1 MSALCRIALIAFAC
15 CSLSMGCGEEDTDG
29 DTGNDGATGTIENG
43 QALYGIHCQS
53 CHGEDAIGTSICG
66 SLIGDHIARQSDA
79 ALFRMVSSGTGG
91 RMPAFSDTLTADQ
104 IIAVLEHLRALQTP
118 DADD

>member
-1 MSALCRIALIAFAC
+1 MSAFRRVALLAIACVLP
-15 CSLSMGCGEEDTDG
+15 MGCGDEDAHGEAGSEGAG
-29 DTGNDGATGTIENG
+29 DTVESG
-43 QALYGIHCQS
+43 QALYMTHCQS
-53 CHGEDAIGTSICG
+53 CHGENAVGTSICG
-66 SLIGDHIARQSDA
+66 SLVGDHIVRQSDA

-104 IIAVLEHLRALQTP
+104 IIAVLEHLRMLQSS